1 MKYLILMFITF
12 PVFAVDEV
20 EEIDFITEM
29 DDETYRQTPRLYR
42 AEGLHTCQSSTALGH
57 QCKNLGVNLT
67 DCNQAF
73 FKLKA
78 EDCCSGSLYGGNS
91 IGFKLTKCTN
101 FN

>member
-1 MKYLILMFITF
+1 MKFLILMLATF
-12 PVFAVDEV
+12 PVFASDVIEVDYLR
-20 EEIDFITEM
+20 EM
-29 DDETYRQTPRLYR
+29 DDETYRQSPRLYR
-42 AEGLHTCQSSTALGH
+42 AEGQHICQSPSSIGH

-73 FKLKA
+73 FKLKQN
-78 EDCCSGSLYGGNS
+78 DCCSGSQYGGTS